1 MEMIVTR
8 LVVVVND
15 DNHDNARTLLA
26 RNPTHTLVNGARRG
40 VGHTARGRAGANAIG
55 IRPVSDSA

>member
-26 RNPTHTLVNGARRG
+26 RNATHALVNGACRQWHRPG
-40 VGHTARGRAGANAIG
+40 AGGPGPMPAHWHVC
-55 IRPVSDSA
+55 RCHL